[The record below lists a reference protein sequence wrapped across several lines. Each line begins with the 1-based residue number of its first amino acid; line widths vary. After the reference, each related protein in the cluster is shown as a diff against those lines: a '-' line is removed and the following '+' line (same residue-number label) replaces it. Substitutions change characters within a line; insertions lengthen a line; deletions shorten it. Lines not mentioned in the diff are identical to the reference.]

1 MCARPRWPPTCTDE
15 ARVIKIRNLDYCYPG
30 GGFRLRVP
38 TLDIAEGER
47 VAVVG
52 ASGSG
57 KTTLLDLIAGI
68 RVPQAGDVSVARQ
81 QLGTLSEASRR
92 QFRISRIGLIFQ
104 AFELLEYLTVRDNL
118 LLPYHISSAVE
129 QDADAL
135 SRLDELA
142 RETDIT
148 ERLHSHPDAL
158 SHGERQRAAI
168 CRALMTSPP
177 LILADEPTGNLDP
190 DNKQRVLRLLL
201 EQVESRST
209 TLVMVTHD
217 HDLLAAFDRVLDMR
231 DFHAGNAK

>member
-1 MCARPRWPPTCTDE
+1 
-15 ARVIKIRNLDYCYPG
+15 VIEIRNLDFRYPG
-30 GGFRLRVP
+30 GDFRLGVP
-38 TLDIAEGER
+38 GLDISEGER

-68 RVPQAGDVSVARQ
+68 REPGAGAVSIAGQR
-81 QLGTLSEASRR
+81 LDRLSEANRR

-118 LLPYHISSAVE
+118 LLPYRISSAIE
-129 QDADAL
+129 RDADTL
-135 SRLDELA
+135 SRL
-142 RETDIT
+142 
-148 ERLHSHPDAL
+148 ERLAHETGISGRLDCRPDEL

-168 CRALMTSPP
+168 CRALITSPT

-190 DNKQRVLRLLL
+190 ENKQRVLRLLL
-201 EQVESRST
+201 EQVASRGT

-231 DFHAGNAK
+231 DFHGGNEP

>member
-1 MCARPRWPPTCTDE
+1 
-15 ARVIKIRNLDYCYPG
+15 VITIRNLDFRYPG
-30 GGFRLRVP
+30 GDFRLSVSG
-38 TLDIAEGER
+38 LDIAEGER

-68 RVPQAGDVSVARQ
+68 RVPQAGSVAITDQ
-81 QLGTLSEASRR
+81 PLDQLSEAGRR

-104 AFELLEYLTVRDNL
+104 AFELLEYLTVRENL

-129 QDADAL
+129 RDDDAL
-135 SRLDELA
+135 SRLERLA
-142 RETDIT
+142 RETGIS
-148 ERLHSHPDAL
+148 ERLDCHPDEL

-168 CRALMTSPP
+168 CRALITSPT

-190 DNKQRVLRLLL
+190 DNKQRVLHLLL
-201 EQVESRST
+201 EQVASRGT

-217 HDLLAAFDRVLDMR
+217 HDLLTAFDRVLDMR
-231 DFHAGNAK
+231 DFHAGNEA

>member
-1 MCARPRWPPTCTDE
+1 
-15 ARVIKIRNLDYCYPG
+15 VITIRNLDFRYPG
-30 GGFRLRVP
+30 GDFRLRVP
-38 TLDIAEGER
+38 SLDIAEGER

-68 RVPQAGDVSVARQ
+68 REPAAGAVAIAGE
-81 QLGTLSEASRR
+81 QLDRLSETRRR
-92 QFRISRIGLIFQ
+92 QFRISHIGLIFQ

-118 LLPYHISSAVE
+118 LLPYRLSSAIE
-129 QDADAL
+129 RDDDAV
-135 SRLDELA
+135 SRLDRLA
-142 RETDIT
+142 RETGIS
-148 ERLHSHPDAL
+148 ERLHCHPDEL

-168 CRALMTSPP
+168 CRALITKPT

-190 DNKQRVLRLLL
+190 ENKQRVLRLLL
-201 EQVESRST
+201 EQVASRGT

-231 DFHAGNAK
+231 DFHAGNEP